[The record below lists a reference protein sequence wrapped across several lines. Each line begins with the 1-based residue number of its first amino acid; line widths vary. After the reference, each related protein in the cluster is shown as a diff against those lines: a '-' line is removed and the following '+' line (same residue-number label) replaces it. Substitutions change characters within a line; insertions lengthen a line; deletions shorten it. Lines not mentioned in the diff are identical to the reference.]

1 MPEIKWND
9 WFWGTHYD
17 WKDQGEEW
25 SSAWGSSEAQ
35 WFGTL
40 YPRLHRYLPAPTIL
54 EIAPGFGR
62 WTRFL
67 LPQCNHYY
75 GVDLSPACIDH
86 CTRRFARASQ
96 ARFVKNDG
104 KSLAFLGKTKLDFVF
119 SFDSLVHAD
128 EDVLDTYV
136 AQILPRL
143 SSRGAAFLHHS
154 NAAALNLQEPIP
166 HVRSAKVSASI
177 VRASVLAHGG
187 RVLSQECVN
196 WGSPLLLDCLTVFTR
211 QDSALPGKETRMENA
226 DFMLEATRVKRWQ
239 PLYAAHVPN
248 EGLATGTTILPEPPA
263 QDGLWQCIKQRLP
276 WLGR

>member
-1 MPEIKWND
+1 MPDIKWND
-9 WFWGTHYD
+9 SFWGIHYD

-25 SSAWGSSEAQ
+25 SSAWGNSEAQ

-40 YPRLHRYLPAPTIL
+40 YPRVHRYLPAPTIL

-67 LPQCNHYY
+67 LPQCKQYY

-86 CTRRFARASQ
+86 CKRRFAPAHH
-96 ARFVKNDG
+96 ARFFNNDG
-104 KSLAFLGKTKLDFVF
+104 KSLAFLGNTELDFVF

-136 AQILPRL
+136 KQILSRL

-187 RVLSQECVN
+187 RVLSQECIN

-211 QDSALPGKETRMENA
+211 QDSALAGEETRMDNA
-226 DFMLEATRVKRWQ
+226 DFMLEATLIKRWQ
-239 PLYAAHVPN
+239 PLYVAQLPDGGGAK
-248 EGLATGTTILPEPPA
+248 GTVLPRRPA
-263 QDGLWQCIKQRLP
+263 RKGLWQRLKR
-276 WLGR
+276 WLPGLGC

>member
-166 HVRSAKVSASI
+166 KRGPRHGNDDPARTAGTRRPVAVHQTKAALARSLRSEMQAGEP
-177 VRASVLAHGG
+177 R
-187 RVLSQECVN
+187 
-196 WGSPLLLDCLTVFTR
+196 
-211 QDSALPGKETRMENA
+211 
-226 DFMLEATRVKRWQ
+226 
-239 PLYAAHVPN
+239 
-248 EGLATGTTILPEPPA
+248 GLCPA
-263 QDGLWQCIKQRLP
+263 
-276 WLGR
+276 